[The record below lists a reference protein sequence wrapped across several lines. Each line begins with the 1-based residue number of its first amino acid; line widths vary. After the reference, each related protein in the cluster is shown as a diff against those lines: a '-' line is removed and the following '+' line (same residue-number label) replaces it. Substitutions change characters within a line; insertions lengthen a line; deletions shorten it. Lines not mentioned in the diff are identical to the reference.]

1 MKEALFF
8 VLISYLIGSFP
19 TAYVICRLLKGIDI
33 RSSGSG
39 NVGATNVARVVGKG
53 YGALTL
59 LLDVLKGFL
68 PVFICGLFCGGYVV
82 LSGAAVIAGHIWP
95 VFLRF
100 KGGKGVA
107 AGIGV
112 IIALNYIAAIA
123 VFVLFFIILCL
134 TRFVSVGSIV
144 SAAVLPVVMWYLD
157 EPLSV
162 ILFTAAAAVV
172 AIYTHRENIKRLL
185 KGTENKFS
193 FSKKTSKGVGSRM

>member
-8 VLISYLIGSFP
+8 VFVSYLVGSFP
-19 TAYVICRLLKGIDI
+19 TAYVICRLFKGVDI
-33 RSSGSG
+33 RLSGSG
-39 NVGATNVARVVGKG
+39 NVGATNVARVAGKG
-53 YGALTL
+53 YGVVTL

-68 PVFICGLFCGGYVV
+68 PVFICGLYFDSYVV

-107 AGIGV
+107 AGVGV
-112 IIALNYIAAIA
+112 IVALNYIAAIA

-134 TRFVSVGSIV
+134 TRCVSVGSIV

-162 ILFTAAAAVV
+162 ILFTAVAALV

-193 FSKKTSKGVGSRM
+193 FPRRGK

>member
-1 MKEALFF
+1 MTRTLTF
-8 VLISYLIGSFP
+8 VMLPYLVGSFP
-19 TAYVICRLLKGIDI
+19 TAYVICRLFKGIDI
-33 RSSGSG
+33 RLSGSG
-39 NVGATNVARVVGKG
+39 NVGATNVARVAGKG

-59 LLDVLKGFL
+59 LLVVLKGFL
-68 PVFICGLFCGGYVV
+68 PVFICGLYFDDYVV

-107 AGIGV
+107 AGVGV
-112 IIALNYIAAIA
+112 LIALNYIAAVT

-144 SAAVLPVVMWYLD
+144 SAVVLPFVMWYLD

-162 ILFTAAAAVV
+162 ILFTAVAAVV
-172 AIYTHRENIKRLL
+172 VIYTHRKNVKRLI
-185 KGTENKFS
+185 KGNENRFS
-193 FSKKTSKGVGSRM
+193 FSGKEK